1 MLALYFLSTDSPDV
15 DFCGYTITHP
25 SESKINFRIQTRG
38 EIRPSAFVL
47 SSCSFYLI
55 FFFLKVQSHFLF
67 STQEK
72 KQQHFLSVTY
82 TVLILMVKIAV
93 IVIIVVIVVFNL
105 ECCCYFILKS
115 QAIHKCTWFLCC
127 FHVQTDGSN
136 NYCIFQIQYWNSS
149 AEDEEKKKNHPKRL
163 KTEMLRH
170 ASRVSHCINNYRGI
184 WSRHMHL
191 LYTKCLHIKAA
202 PSHERP
208 V

>member
-1 MLALYFLSTDSPDV
+1 MWCWCWQRWWSKCLLSISCQLTVRMLTFAGTLSLTHLRARSTFGYRREVRYDRLPSSYLPAHLINLFIYF
-15 DFCGYTITHP
+15 F
-25 SESKINFRIQTRG
+25 
-38 EIRPSAFVL
+38 
-47 SSCSFYLI
+47 
-55 FFFLKVQSHFLF
+55 KVQSHFLF

-115 QAIHKCTWFLCC
+115 QVIHECTWFLCC

-149 AEDEEKKKNHPKRL
+149 AEDEEEKKKKSSQKAENRN
-163 KTEMLRH
+163 
-170 ASRVSHCINNYRGI
+170 ASSCFKGL
-184 WSRHMHL
+184 S
-191 LYTKCLHIKAA
+191 LY
-202 PSHERP
+202 
-208 V
+208 